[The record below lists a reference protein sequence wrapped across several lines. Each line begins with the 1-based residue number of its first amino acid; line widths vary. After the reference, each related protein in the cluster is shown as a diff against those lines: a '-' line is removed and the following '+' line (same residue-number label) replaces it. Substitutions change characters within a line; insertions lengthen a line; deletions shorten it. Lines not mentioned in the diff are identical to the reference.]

1 MRERSASFNEDDEVA
16 RMKIGED
23 AHGEGAQK
31 MSDKANVKMKMK
43 GAGTCG
49 ADDGEETLKA

>member
-1 MRERSASFNEDDEVA
+1 
-16 RMKIGED
+16 MKIGED

-43 GAGTCG
+43 GVGTCG